1 MTIPRHFIPL
11 GTLSLISLLPLYAE
25 NASQLKGVN
34 PYESTTQTDAT
45 FTASFDAQN
54 VSEPSQKI
62 TRNLTLKNNSSQ
74 PIECEV
80 NFSIQVDSNF
90 YEGRPAASGT
100 MPEYPDVGRY
110 LDEVDQTLTL
120 KPGES
125 KTLPLTS
132 NIMLSPGYYFLNAMI
147 SGGGHFE
154 QLYDNQY
161 VLPKAPE
168 KLSAESRFGINVSDP
183 KLIGLNQRLGFG
195 YVRFENLKWAFVN
208 PRKGYFAYDGSVGPW
223 YVKQD
228 EIAQAYTDAG
238 FQFTSYFFLT
248 PHWATSAPEGVT
260 KKRQLSYPPKDYA
273 DYAEGVFQTIARFG
287 GKEHPASELMTS
299 DKVSGKDQLRL
310 MELWNEVNLDNPNW
324 GFWVGTMGEYFE
336 MFRPAAEAG
345 KRADPNVKI
354 SHSSYAGIALELVD
368 QLRTYTYEDGK
379 HPLDF
384 TDIINVHFYSG
395 KALPETATL
404 DPNADRTGEAMAGAS
419 TYEENLRDLN
429 AWRNQFKPDAEIWI
443 TETGYDV
450 GGKIGSTLR
459 MQAAKIPRCIMM
471 ALAEGIDRVF
481 YYREAGSTPSQH
493 AGAGLVTTDHELRPS
508 WLTMATMIRQLD
520 GAGVNEGIRL
530 PYPDDNVRLY
540 LWNTNHGLVV
550 SAWAVEGDAR
560 VDLDLGTVTLTDAFG
575 YATEKE
581 LNGGWAVGEFPVYLS
596 NIKQA
601 PALMALKD
609 KALLAKQQHA
619 QLIAESQKRQ
629 AYLFDFGSAAY
640 PGLLRGEGLIRPFT
654 AVTKDTQFQSTTG
667 YGFTQA
673 ATRDQDQ
680 EKLRKL
686 PLLRDKTFFSPRTE
700 FKLTVKP
707 GKYRVKGFAEGKRGA
722 VDLLLA
728 DGNAA
733 PSKNNVQPSSDS
745 AEANFTTVFDCKSG
759 EITVRFSA
767 ETALS
772 WIAFIEWNAESDN
785 NG

>member
-1 MTIPRHFIPL
+1 MHLPRLNFLIPAL
-11 GTLSLISLLPLYAE
+11 CLWGLLPLSAGAA
-25 NASQLKGVN
+25 N
-34 PYESTTQTDAT
+34 YEISIPATVPTPPAGAAFSTELNGR
-45 FTASFDAQN
+45 S
-54 VSEPSQKI
+54 VSDPGQKI
-62 TRNLTLKNNSSQ
+62 SRQVILKNLGTTPLN
-74 PIECEV
+74 CLV
-80 NFSIQVDSNF
+80 NFSVQVDSNF
-90 YEGRPAASGT
+90 YEGEPAPSGS
-100 MPEYPDVGRY
+100 MPEYPDVGSF
-110 LDEVDQTLTL
+110 LDEVEQTVSLA
-120 KPGES
+120 PGES
-125 KTLPLTS
+125 KTLTLETTEGLPV
-132 NIMLSPGYYFLNAMI
+132 GFYFLNFMI
-147 SGGGHFE
+147 SGGGYFE
-154 QLYDNQY
+154 QLYARQL

-168 KLSAESRFGINVSDP
+168 KLSAESRFGINVSDQ

-238 FQFTSYFFLT
+238 FQFTSYFFFT

-310 MELWNEVNLDNPNW
+310 MELWNEVNLDNPKW

-345 KRADPNVKI
+345 KRADPDVKI

-419 TYEENLRDLN
+419 TYEDNLRDLN
-429 AWRNQFKPDAEIWI
+429 AWRNQFKPGAEIWI

-493 AGAGLVTTDHELRPS
+493 AGAGLVTTDHKLRPS

-560 VDLDLGTVTLTDAFG
+560 VDLDLGAVTLTDAFG

-581 LNGGWAVGEFPVYLS
+581 LNGGWAVGEFPVYIS

-609 KALLAKQQHA
+609 KALLAKQERA
-619 QLIAESQKRQ
+619 QLIAASQKRQ

-654 AVTKDTQFQSTTG
+654 AVTKDTQFQSSTG

-680 EKLRKL
+680 EKFRKL

-728 DGNAA
+728 DGNSA
-733 PSKNNVQPSSDS
+733 PSKITVQPSSDS
-745 AEANFTTVFDCKSG
+745 AEANFNTEFDCKSG
-759 EITVRFSA
+759 EITVQFTA

-772 WIAFIEWNAESDN
+772 WIAFIEWSAEADN